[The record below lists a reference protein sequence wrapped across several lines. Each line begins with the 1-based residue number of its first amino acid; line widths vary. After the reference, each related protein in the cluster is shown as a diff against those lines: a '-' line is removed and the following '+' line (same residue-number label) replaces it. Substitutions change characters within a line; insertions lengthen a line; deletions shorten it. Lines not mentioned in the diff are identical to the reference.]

1 MSTGQNPDYY
11 PLTSIQEQL
20 VDKLTDKP
28 LASGVVYFFE
38 DNARTIPKEV
48 FTLDNNPQDY
58 TYSSLGTS
66 LTLSSIGTF
75 NDSLGNNIIP
85 YLYPF
90 DAQGNKQLYYIT
102 VYNSGGVFQFSL
114 GNLPFM
120 GAVNVAPNPPP
131 ASDNYITN
139 GQFAIGQ
146 NAQTITAT
154 STPIAY
160 GGWQFIK
167 SSNLCATDTVAFPRF
182 NAPLNG
188 IPSGNPRYACR
199 ISTTTPNAGDSFK
212 TLQIVFQDVN
222 RFSDPNQQLTLFFSG
237 LNNQTGLLQLNVDLY
252 KNFGVGGS
260 TPTTTPIG
268 SMAFSN
274 TGYNDAVLPF
284 FFESNYGKTLGSG
297 NDDYFAI
304 QIQLPPTLAFDISV
318 TDFALFL
325 GNIDVEKYPF
335 TTNPTGPYI
344 NVQKFTTS
352 GTYTPSNGMSYCA
365 IECWGGG
372 GATNSRIG
380 SIAGNFGGGGGGAGG
395 YSRLTASKYTIGTSQ
410 AVTIGSGG
418 VTGPT
423 ATAGGTTSV
432 GTICVA
438 NGGNSSNNSIAG
450 YGAISGTGDI
460 AAPGMNGEQGSFTT
474 DINGFSYGG
483 SGGSTMVGGGGIGG
497 FSSGGVNNG
506 SPGVGYGSGAGGCA
520 ADNTTDTAYGA
531 NGAPGYV
538 IITEIMN

>member
-304 QIQLPPTLAFDISV
+304 QIQLPPTLAFDVSV

-335 TTNPTGPYI
+335 TTNPIVAPTYSIKGGDYVFLVQTGTQVIPNFSI
-344 NVQKFTTS
+344 TVPA
-352 GTYTPSNGMSYCA
+352 GTYLINYTCFLPISIALSDLNTYEPIGHLWNNNISAVVDSVRTMTITANSSL
-365 IECWGGG
+365 WGGSG
-372 GATNSRIG
+372 SSSYIANVTETTTFSLAATLNGIG
-380 SIAGNFGGGGGGAGG
+380 SIATFF
-395 YSRLTASKYTIGTSQ
+395 T
-410 AVTIGSGG
+410 GS
-418 VTGPT
+418 
-423 ATAGGTTSV
+423 
-432 GTICVA
+432 
-438 NGGNSSNNSIAG
+438 NSITA
-450 YGAISGTGDI
+450 
-460 AAPGMNGEQGSFTT
+460 
-474 DINGFSYGG
+474 
-483 SGGSTMVGGGGIGG
+483 VRIG
-497 FSSGGVNNG
+497 
-506 SPGVGYGSGAGGCA
+506 
-520 ADNTTDTAYGA
+520 
-531 NGAPGYV
+531 
-538 IITEIMN
+538 